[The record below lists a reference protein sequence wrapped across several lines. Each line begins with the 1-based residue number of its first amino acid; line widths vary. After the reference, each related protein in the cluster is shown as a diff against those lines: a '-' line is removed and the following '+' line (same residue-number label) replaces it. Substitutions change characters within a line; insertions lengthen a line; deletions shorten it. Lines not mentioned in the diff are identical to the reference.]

1 MCGIVG
7 TIGNS
12 NIDISK
18 SLSTILHRGP
28 DDSGFFKDEYISL
41 GFRRLSI
48 IDLSPKGHQ
57 PMSNED
63 NTVWIIFNG
72 EIYNYLELKKK
83 LNSKHCFKSSTDTE
97 VLIHG
102 YEEWGMEKLLTKING
117 MFAFCIYDK
126 KKNNA
131 FLARDRIGK
140 KPLYYYINKDYFAF
154 SSETK
159 AFFKLRDFRFSIDD
173 EMFDLWMG
181 FPYLPDNEKTIIKNV
196 YKVPPGSYL
205 QIRPGKKFVIK
216 KYWELRHKTADIG
229 FQEAQNKLEDLLV
242 DSVTKRLVADVPLGI
257 LLSGGLDSS
266 LITALAAKHSGRP
279 VKTITIAFKNSII
292 DETRYAHAVAKYWK
306 TDHTDLSLE
315 IGDTYRELK
324 SHIAIYDDLSTIDS
338 GLFSTYLLSRKI
350 RELGVKVVLVGEGS
364 DEIFGG
370 YSWFQLSQYPF
381 RRLPDAWKSGLYYYA
396 IARQLPD
403 RRFFRYAGFLNRKLR
418 ETNGQSFFRQIQD
431 YEISYSLPNH
441 YCMKVDKG
449 TMAAS
454 IEARAP
460 YMDYRVV
467 QLAASLPAD
476 YLLRSSIADPRKSNE
491 KYILR
496 RIAEKYLPDHI
507 RNRKKL
513 GGMMPVY
520 DLLGKGLEADKEL
533 ILKNDYL
540 LEYYGRENLGRLID
554 SRPTIPAFKWQR
566 EWILWKSLLF
576 TLWLNHFDKR
586 HE

>member
-1 MCGIVG
+1 
-7 TIGNS
+7 
-12 NIDISK
+12 
-18 SLSTILHRGP
+18 
-28 DDSGFFKDEYISL
+28 
-41 GFRRLSI
+41 
-48 IDLSPKGHQ
+48 
-57 PMSNED
+57 MSNED

-72 EIYNYLELKKK
+72 EIYNYLELKKE
-83 LNSKHCFKSSTDTE
+83 LNFKHCFKSNTDTE

-102 YEEWGMEKLLTKING
+102 YEEWGMKKLLMKING

-159 AFFKLRDFRFSIDD
+159 AFFKLRDFHFSIDE

-181 FPYLPDNEKTIIKNV
+181 FPYLPDNKKTIIKNV

-216 KYWELRHKTADIG
+216 KYWELHHETADIG
-229 FQEAQNKLEDLLV
+229 FQEAQNKLEELLI

-266 LITALAAKHSGRP
+266 LITALAAKYSAKP

-292 DETRYAHAVAKYWK
+292 DETRCAHAVAKYWK

-315 IGDTYRELK
+315 IGDIYQELK
-324 SHIAIYDDLSTIDS
+324 SHIAIYDDLSTVDS

-381 RRLPDAWKSGLYYYA
+381 RWLPDAWKSGLYYYA

-403 RRFFRYAGFLNRKLR
+403 RRFFRQADFLNRKLR
-418 ETNGQSFFRQIQD
+418 ETAGQSFFRQIQD
-431 YEISYSLPNH
+431 YEIKYSLPNH

-460 YMDYRVV
+460 YMDYRIA
-467 QLAASLPAD
+467 QFAGSLPDD
-476 YLLRSSIADPRKSNE
+476 YLLRSSVANPRKSNE

-496 RIAEKYLPDHI
+496 RIARKYLPEHI
-507 RNRKKL
+507 RNRKKQ

-520 DLLGKGLEADKEL
+520 DLLNTGLKADKKI
-533 ILKNDYL
+533 ILENDHL
-540 LEYYGRENLGRLID
+540 VKYYGRESLGRLID
-554 SRPTIPAFKWQR
+554 SQPTIPALKWQR
-566 EWILWKSLLF
+566 EWILWKCLLF
-576 TLWLNHFDKR
+576 SMWHNHFDKPYGK
-586 HE
+586 